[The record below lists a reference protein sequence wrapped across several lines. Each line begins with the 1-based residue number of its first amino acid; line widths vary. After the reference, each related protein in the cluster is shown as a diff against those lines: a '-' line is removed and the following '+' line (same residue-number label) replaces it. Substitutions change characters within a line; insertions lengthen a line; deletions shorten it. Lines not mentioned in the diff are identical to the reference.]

1 MRAICLSLA
10 IFTFALIFSSC
21 ANDSPVTTKTSDDVS
36 GTWTVDKVQLVSAP
50 TNGTASAM
58 MKQALVPLGELSASS
73 AGYLDITFGGETMTT
88 INNDL
93 NLVYR
98 VDMAFY
104 GSSGFAYDY
113 AHYKVSSTI
122 NGGISWNN
130 YRLPSSAGPNM
141 TPLAPASATTLYY
154 VAKNFGTTEKFYL
167 YKSTNR
173 GFDWQPAGDKLPF
186 SIYGYSEFNTTL
198 AFVNENTGYALGR
211 DSLLSEKLYKTTNG
225 GVNWAAVYNNTNG
238 FFRLFFVNEQIGFS
252 TKYNFPTG
260 YSLMK
265 TTDGGITWTSYSL
278 PPGVN
283 GIGEINFINP
293 SIGFMNT
300 DAGFYK
306 SNNGGISW
314 IKHYAELS
322 YFAIK
327 NENEC
332 YGISN
337 YTMLKSSNGG
347 VDWTPYAAGASSYP
361 VLIRMVNNEPV
372 FFSAQNTLMK
382 PNGVTDPLKWIAKGK
397 ITSSIIK
404 LISGAE
410 DKETFANGTIAFG
423 DLTPEG
429 QNITLK
435 SDNYSE
441 GQNEAQGQGKYY
453 FYEGNLYITLNLPNN
468 EVWKIKLKRK

>member
-1 MRAICLSLA
+1 MRAICLSLF
-10 IFTFALIFSSC
+10 ILTSALLFSSC
-21 ANDSPVTTKTSDDVS
+21 TNDTPVTTKTSDDVS
-36 GTWTVDKVQLVSAP
+36 GKWTVDKVQLVSAP

-73 AGYLDITFGGETMTT
+73 AGYLDITFGGEAMTT

-104 GSSGFAYDY
+104 GSSGFAYDF
-113 AHYKVSSTI
+113 AHNKVSSTI

-130 YRLPSSAGPNM
+130 YQLPSSAGPNM

-154 VAKNFGTTEKFYL
+154 VSKNFGTPERFVL

-173 GFDWQPAGDKLPF
+173 GYGWELASERLPF
-186 SIYGYSEFNTTL
+186 STYGYPYFNTTL
-198 AFVNENTGYALGR
+198 TFINENTGYALGQ
-211 DSLLSEKLYKTTNG
+211 DSLGNKLYKTTNG
-225 GVNWAAVYNNTNG
+225 GVNWTAVFNNANS
-238 FFRLFFVNEQIGFS
+238 FFRLYFVNEQMGFS
-252 TKYNFPTG
+252 TNYTSPSG

-278 PPGVN
+278 PAGVN
-283 GIGEINFINP
+283 SIGEINFINP

-314 IKHYAELS
+314 IKQSNTELN

-347 VDWTPYAAGASSYP
+347 ADWTPYAAEASSYP
-361 VLIRMVNNEPV
+361 VQVKMVNNEPV

-404 LISGAE
+404 LITGAE
-410 DKETFANGTIAFG
+410 DKETFANGTITFG
-423 DLTPEG
+423 DITPEG

-453 FYEGNLYITLNLPNN
+453 FYEGNLYINLNLPNN